1 MATIRRELRID
12 RPADEVW
19 AVVGDV
25 GRIHEWFPGIV
36 GCEVSTTGDGTVV
49 RTVTLGTGLR
59 LEEHVVTNDPC
70 LRRFQYRIVGGVLR
84 EHLGTVDVIEL
95 DAGSCLVVY
104 GTDAEPPVMALV
116 LGGASGEALAGIA
129 ALVDAE
135 RVDAEPMGAGPV
147 GAGRGAR

>member
-1 MATIRRELRID
+1 MAH
-12 RPADEVW
+12 PAEAVW

-36 GCEVSTTGDGTVV
+36 ACEVTTADDGTVV

-59 LEEHVVTNDPC
+59 LDEHVVTNDPL
-70 LRRFQYRIVGGVLR
+70 LRRFQYRIVGGIFR

-95 DAGSCLVVY
+95 DAEECLVVY

-116 LGGASGEALAGIA
+116 IGGATGEALAGI
-129 ALVDAE
+129 E
-135 RVDAEPMGAGPV
+135 RVVAQDRLAATAGATGT
-147 GAGRGAR
+147 